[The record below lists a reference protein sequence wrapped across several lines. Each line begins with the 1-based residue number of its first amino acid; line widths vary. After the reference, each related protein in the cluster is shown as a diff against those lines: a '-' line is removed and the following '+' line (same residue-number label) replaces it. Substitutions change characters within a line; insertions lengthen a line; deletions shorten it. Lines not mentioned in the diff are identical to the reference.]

1 MEESTSGWFTIRDG
15 TMLVWEGVC
24 ALELKSAIYLFK
36 IRNKNLL
43 SDILQVSSDG
53 YWYCVEISGS
63 LGNAK
68 APFYYHSDC
77 TRNARRMLKHLTA
90 CTSLNITSLTIR
102 LDPDPLRH
110 SSLEN
115 IVQRVTTWSQL
126 GKESCSDYRIV
137 LDSEMPL

>member
-1 MEESTSGWFTIRDG
+1 IF
-15 TMLVWEGVC
+15 
-24 ALELKSAIYLFK
+24 
-36 IRNKNLL
+36 
-43 SDILQVSSDG
+43 QVSSDG

-68 APFYYHSDC
+68 AHFYYHSDC
-77 TRNARRMLKHLTA
+77 TRNAWRMLKHLTS

-115 IVQRVTTWSQL
+115 IVQRVATWSQL
-126 GKESCSDYRIV
+126 GKESCNDCRIV
-137 LDSEMPL
+137 LDAEM